1 MTVPPVSPSRRGPR
15 TSARAPA
22 ARRFSWAVGV
32 GVFGDITFPSGERR
46 LIETVRMTES
56 EAIVI
61 DLVDGA
67 RRVFDYANGHHL
79 FAPVTLEIA
88 ADRAGMPAPV
98 TLAVGDMLR
107 RIDPFHS
114 ERHLNAR
121 FRALNAMIFD
131 RRLPCAYSLLL
142 AARRTW
148 GGRYDG
154 AHGEDPEQTAA
165 NVATAIARQP
175 DLTVHEALA
184 RQLAQDSGLTDSP
197 SALRMLL
204 DDVGWTAT
212 LADLDQLL
220 AAYADA
226 EPYPVAFL
234 SERPPESVTA
244 PLRDGRASADDQHQ
258 QLSLL

>member
-1 MTVPPVSPSRRGPR
+1 MNGPAASAPRRGPR
-15 TSARAPA
+15 TSSRPSAP
-22 ARRFSWAVGV
+22 RRFSWAVGV
-32 GVFGDITFPSGERR
+32 GVFGDITFPSGERQ

-56 EAIVI
+56 EAVVV
-61 DLVDGA
+61 DLADGA
-67 RRVFDYANGHHL
+67 RRVFDYTDGHHL
-79 FAPVTLEIA
+79 FTPVTLEVA

-142 AARRTW
+142 AARRAW

-175 DLTVHEALA
+175 ELTVHDALA
-184 RQLAQDSGLTDSP
+184 NQLAQDSGLTDDP
-197 SALRMLL
+197 SALRALL
-204 DDVGWTAT
+204 DDCGWTDT
-212 LADLDQLL
+212 LADLDHLL
-220 AAYADA
+220 VAHADA
-226 EPYPVAFL
+226 EAYPVALL
-234 SERPPESVTA
+234 SQRPPEPAPTA
-244 PLRDGRASADDQHQ
+244 SSGPDRAPAGQHE